1 MDDTDFA
8 DRVTLR
14 FAVKKHLTDDVRTLV
29 REISSGNDTLVVR
42 GERFD
47 YR

>member
-1 MDDTDFA
+1 
-8 DRVTLR
+8 VTIR

-29 REISSGNDTLVVR
+29 REISAGGSEVKVL